1 MEQREQFVTHRRED
15 GSYQL
20 LKEHLEGVARL
31 AEQFAGAIGAP
42 KEAWRTGLLHDVG
55 KYSRNAQ
62 RRQRDPERAPR
73 ADHSTAG
80 AKEALSLGDIPAA
93 FAIAGHHGGL
103 PDSGSDEG
111 TLVFRLQKKLEGDDD
126 PSAWRTEITIPAQT
140 DLPAWADPR
149 NAPDPRNQSELAM
162 FTRML
167 FSCLVDADF
176 LDTERALKGEQ
187 MRGGGESLDALLG
200 KLQAEVAPWLEKP
213 RDELCGRRNQVL
225 LECLKGGEQP
235 QGLYTLTVPT
245 GGGKT
250 MASLAFALSHARA
263 RGLERVIYVIPYTSI
278 IEQTAE
284 KFAKVLGEENVLA
297 HYAQADLGDDPS
309 DADSP
314 AAERR
319 RLACENWDAPVV
331 VTTAVQFFES
341 MFAAK
346 TSRCR
351 KLHNIARSVLI
362 FDEAQTLPVNL
373 LRPCVWAISQLVRRC
388 GATAVLCTAT
398 QPALSGLFAQFAP
411 ELPIRELA
419 PDPDGL
425 FDFFRRVRFEREGAL
440 SDEQLASRLAEEHQ
454 ALCIV
459 NSRKRA
465 REVFSLLP
473 KEGRYHL
480 STLMTAGHRARA
492 LDEIRARLSA
502 KERCVVVSTSLVE
515 AGVDVDFPTVWR
527 EMAGLDSI
535 LQAAGRCNREGLR
548 PAQDSVAHIFT
559 GEGRV
564 SAGLRLRIAP
574 AEWVLDRYREI
585 NTRAAV
591 ADYFDKLLQMT
602 GDKALDQP
610 NLADQNAPGVMEL
623 EGQLYF
629 RQVAEAFHLIDDK
642 GARTVYI
649 PTADNADDLRA
660 LRMGEFSRALLRR
673 LGKSAVSL
681 PAYEYQ
687 LLVDSGA
694 VEDHAS
700 DGFGVLLN
708 PDGYSPECGLD
719 VRCEGGSGLFA

>member
-1 MEQREQFVTHRRED
+1 MEQKEQFVTHRRED

-31 AEQFAGAIGAP
+31 AEQFARALGTP
-42 KEAWRTGLLHDVG
+42 KEGWRTGLLHDIG
-55 KYSRNAQ
+55 KYSRKGQ

-103 PDSGSDEG
+103 PDIGDKEG
-111 TLVFRLQKKLEGDDD
+111 TLSARRKKKLEGDDD

-176 LDTERALKGEQ
+176 LDTERALRGEQ

-200 KLQAEVAPWLEKP
+200 KLQAEVAPWLERP

-225 LECLKGGEQP
+225 LECLRGGERP

-297 HYAQADLGDDPS
+297 HYAQADLDDDPS
-309 DADSP
+309 GADSP

-373 LRPCVWAISQLVRRC
+373 LRPCVWAISRLALRY

-398 QPALSGLFAQFAP
+398 QPALGRLFAQFAP

-425 FDFFRRVRFEREGAL
+425 FDFFRRVRFEREGTL

-465 REVFSLLP
+465 REVFALLP
-473 KEGRYHL
+473 EEGRYHL
-480 STLMTAGHRARA
+480 STLMTAEDRTRT
-492 LDEIRARLSA
+492 LDEIRTRLSA
-502 KERCVVVSTSLVE
+502 GECCVVVSTSLVE

-548 PAQDSVAHIFT
+548 PVQDSVVHIFT

-564 SAGLRLRIAP
+564 NAGLRLRIAP
-574 AEWVLDRYREI
+574 AEWVLERYQEI

-591 ADYFDKLLQMT
+591 AAYFKMLIWAA
-602 GDKALDQP
+602 GDEALDRP
-610 NLADQNAPGVMEL
+610 NLADQNVPGIMKL
-623 EGQLYF
+623 EGQPNF
-629 RQVAEAFHLIDDK
+629 RQVAEAFHMIDDQ
-642 GARTVYI
+642 GTRTVYI
-649 PTADNADDLRA
+649 PTAGNAADLSA
-660 LRMGEFSRALLRR
+660 LRLGEFSRALLRR
-673 LGKSAVSL
+673 LGKTAVSL
-681 PAYEYQ
+681 PLYEYQ
-687 LLVDSGA
+687 SLVSSGA
-694 VEDHAS
+694 VEDQAS
-700 DGFGVLLN
+700 DGFGILLN
-708 PDGYSPECGLD
+708 PDGYSPECGLN
-719 VRCEGGSGLFA
+719 VHCEGGSALFS

>member
-1 MEQREQFVTHRRED
+1 MDQREQFVTHRRED
-15 GSYQL
+15 GSFQL

-31 AEQFAGAIGAP
+31 AEQFARAIGTP
-42 KEAWRTGLLHDVG
+42 KEGCRTGLGHDIG
-55 KYSRNAQ
+55 KYSCKGQ
-62 RRQRDPERAPR
+62 RRQRDPEHAPR

-80 AKEALSLGDIPAA
+80 AKVALDIGDIPAA

-103 PDSGSDEG
+103 PDIGSGEG
-111 TLVFRLQKKLEGDDD
+111 TLAARRRKKLEGDDD
-126 PSAWRTEITIPAQT
+126 PSAWRTEITLPTQT

-149 NAPDPRNQSELAM
+149 NAPDPLNQSEMAM
-162 FTRML
+162 YTRML

-176 LDTERALKGEQ
+176 LDTERALRGEQ
-187 MRGGGESLDALLG
+187 MRGGGESLDALLE
-200 KLQAEVAPWLEKP
+200 KLKSEVAPWLEKP
-213 RDELCGRRNQVL
+213 RDELCARRNQVL

-309 DADSP
+309 DADNP

-373 LRPCVWAISQLVRRC
+373 LRPCVWAISRLVLRY

-398 QPALSGLFAQFAP
+398 QPALGRLFGEFAP

-419 PDPDGL
+419 PAPDGL
-425 FDFFRRVRFEREGAL
+425 FDFFRRVRFEREGTL
-440 SDEQLASRLAEEHQ
+440 SDELLASRLAAEHQ

-465 REVFSLLP
+465 REVFALLP
-473 KEGRYHL
+473 AEGRYHL
-480 STLMTAGHRARA
+480 STLMTAEDRTRT

-502 KERCVVVSTSLVE
+502 GERCVVVSTSLVE

-548 PAQDSVAHIFT
+548 PVQDSVVHIFT
-559 GEGRV
+559 GEGHV

-574 AEWVLDRYREI
+574 AEFVLGRYPEI
-585 NTRAAV
+585 NTREAV
-591 ADYFDKLLQMT
+591 AAYFKMLIWAA

-610 NLADQNAPGVMEL
+610 DLADQNKPGIMKL

-629 RQVAEAFHLIDDK
+629 RQVAEAFHMIDDQ
-642 GARTVYI
+642 GTRTVYI
-649 PTADNADDLRA
+649 PTAGNAADLSA
-660 LRMGEFSRALLRR
+660 LRLGEFSRELLRR
-673 LGKSAVSL
+673 LGKTAVSL
-681 PAYEYQ
+681 PLYEYQ
-687 LLVDSGA
+687 SLVSSGA

-700 DGFGVLLN
+700 DGFGILLN
-708 PDGYSPECGLD
+708 PEGYSPERGLD
-719 VRCEGGSGLFA
+719 VHCEGGSALFS